1 MEEQEKSK
9 YFTPDIEDIKQRLIN
24 DNTLGVTISEKLDL
38 MLSFDHNIKDIILKI
53 CKRINTLS
61 PQSKI

>member
-1 MEEQEKSK
+1 MENK
-9 YFTPDIEDIKQRLIN
+9 YYIPDIEEIKQNLIN

-53 CKRINTLS
+53 CRRINTLH